1 MGKYQM
7 NTRSHICV
15 RIEQFYLNGH
25 SGGKKDEIDRIGHV
39 FVQSD
44 LASTAVSIS
53 KSFKC

>member
-44 LASTAVSIS
+44 LASTAVSI
-53 KSFKC
+53 